1 MSDKKKDFLK
11 KEGIL
16 NPNPER
22 VLCPKFKSVDFFDP
36 LDLPQVR
43 YEMLRSARIG
53 NASVAEACRQFG
65 FSREYFYRLER
76 SFKERGYVSLL
87 GSRKGRRP
95 VVAPE
100 PGNRELYRPPQNVG
114 TRSVRRE
121 ASGGD
126 LPAVQGGVLPPNGRE
141 NRGAAR
147 TRKKRGPRVSALTI
161 GDAACAHPRFAE
173 EADKAQS
180 LYEKARKAAL
190 DGRFRVPENLSGTLK
205 KPRGRRHFHRSR
217 TRRSFDV
224 G

>member
-22 VLCPKFKSVDFFDP
+22 VLCPKFENVDFFDP

-76 SFKERGYVSLL
+76 SFNERGYVSLL

-95 VVAPE
+95 VVALNQEIVNYIAHRKMEE
-100 PGNRELYRPPQNVG
+100 PG
-114 TRSVRRE
+114 
-121 ASGGD
+121 
-126 LPAVQGGVLPPNGRE
+126 
-141 NRGAAR
+141 
-147 TRKKRGPRVSALTI
+147 
-161 GDAACAHPRFAE
+161 
-173 EADKAQS
+173 
-180 LYEKARKAAL
+180 
-190 DGRFRVPENLSGTLK
+190 LSGERLRGEIYRHYKVECSRRTVERIVERLGLGK
-205 KPRGRRHFHRSR
+205 KGARGS
-217 TRRSFDV
+217 
-224 G
+224 GP